1 MELLPLTKDDIA
13 ICVNYVTEQYSKYSG
28 SNNTRGLAERV
39 EYAMEDKEG
48 WKVVEDGTILGYTVL
63 EDFGPALLITSLV
76 VGAPY
81 RTSKVTWLIFKKVL
95 EVAGDRPI
103 VYIPIHEDMVA
114 SKVCIN
120 GRIDKERAE
129 QWVSSLSKKWGGG

>member
-48 WKVVEDGTILGYTVL
+48 WKVVEDGKIIGYVVL
-63 EDFGPALLITSLV
+63 EDFGPNLLITSLV
-76 VGAPY
+76 IDEPY
-81 RTSKVTWLIFKKVL
+81 RTGKATWLLFKKIL
-95 EVAGDRPI
+95 EISKGRNGI
-103 VYIPIHEDMVA
+103 YKPIHENMWA
-114 SKVCIN
+114 SKLCVN
-120 GRIDKERAE
+120 GRIDRERAE
-129 QWVSSLSKKWGGG
+129 QWVNALSKKWS